1 MSGINER
8 KSVIALLRAYRT
20 LPALWNVMHED
31 YSNHFIKNQ
40 QYEILLNKYKETN
53 PNAYMKE
60 LKKKINTVR
69 TNYRR
74 ELRRLREAETDGR
87 TETSTLYYFN
97 ELTFLNSIERGR
109 PNKRKL
115 SVSHSKL

>member
-1 MSGINER
+1 MSGIAER
-8 KSVIALLRAYRT
+8 NSVIALLRAYRT
-20 LPALWNVMHED
+20 LPALWDVKHED

-74 ELRRLREAETDGR
+74 EVRRLRKAKAGGK
-87 TETSTLYYFN
+87 N
-97 ELTFLNSIERGR
+97 
-109 PNKRKL
+109 
-115 SVSHSKL
+115 